1 MSNKLNNKKQDN
13 YFMTQ
18 YKLILLHDG
27 VGVNDKGA
35 KKYFRKII
43 ITCGVY
49 AVLIAMLLVF
59 KNSEFINYL
68 IQGNYKSYYV
78 MLAFII
84 YGFGI
89 LFSFTL
95 YNIISYFYE
104 KRKKHE
110 LLRKD
115 IKGAGFL
122 LYFLYLIINFPWI
135 TFTYIVILIEKFLKI
150 ENLSKHRGAII
161 LTYSYSLFAAFFLL
175 LIILYIVSYMMSAN
189 VVRLNN
195 YINEITMLYLSV
207 FVSILIFKKLQE
219 ILLGISLE
227 IIEKNKVERNKI
239 IKQNK
244 LLLYYILVVIT
255 FILKAMNLTDEYK
268 NLVDALF
275 YSTNMLTMIS
285 TAIQKANAQ
294 S

>member
-1 MSNKLNNKKQDN
+1 MSNKLNNKKHDN
-13 YFMTQ
+13 YFVTQ
-18 YKLILLHDG
+18 YKLILSHDG

-35 KKYFRKII
+35 KKYFRKIK

-78 MLAFII
+78 MLAFTI
-84 YGFGI
+84 YGFLL

-95 YNIISYFYE
+95 YNIISYSYE

-110 LLRKD
+110 LLKKD
-115 IKGAGFL
+115 IKGAGIL
-122 LYFLYLIINFPWI
+122 LYYLYLIINFPWI
-135 TFTYIVILIEKFLKI
+135 IFTYIVILIEKFLKI

-161 LTYSYSLFAAFFLL
+161 LTYLYSLVAAFFLL
-175 LIILYIVSYMMSAN
+175 LVLLNIVNNMLSAQIIE
-189 VVRLNN
+189 LNN
-195 YINEITMLYLSV
+195 YINDITILYFLV
-207 FVSILIFKKLQE
+207 FFSILIFKKMQE
-219 ILLGISLE
+219 GLLSIALR
-227 IIEKNKVERNKI
+227 IIEINKFECKKI
-239 IKQNK
+239 LKQNK
-244 LLLYYILVVIT
+244 LLLYYILIVIT
-255 FILKAMNLTDEYK
+255 FILKAMNLTDEYQ